1 MRWSRGGGE
10 QQITGAVPDSGTA
23 PVIGSSLD
31 FGDSDRFF
39 RTNFN
44 TSFAAK
50 TFIHIDWIGFA
61 VYHFKNL
68 GRTGVYAFF
77 ITITFIFVN
86 NYFPHENT
94 SIN

>member
-1 MRWSRGGGE
+1 MGPSPAKAETGPDLQVWNY
-10 QQITGAVPDSGTA
+10 QQPALHLGNGDGAFGANFHTSLTA
-23 PVIGSSLD
+23 KAL
-31 FGDSDRFF
+31 
-39 RTNFN
+39 
-44 TSFAAK
+44 
-50 TFIHIDWIGFA
+50 IHVHGICLA